1 MKKTLHSIIFALTAA
16 LSLLSAACT
25 YEGDTI
31 VSSQSTEGS
40 SEESLDFISESLSV
54 IMPEEKETSSM
65 NVRFYQNDRYLPYVG
80 LQYYLEEYMK
90 YTIVSSS
97 YSNDEYRYTVKD
109 TLNGNKRAVIIVNK
123 KTDSIRFPSYA
134 DIKNFGSE
142 ISIRDKL
149 NLFVVKYA
157 GEKSRTFDLAKYGFK
172 VYGATDEVYIPL
184 CILSNLFSSL
194 QCKRYFYNG
203 KSVYTT
209 ENDGPYYDKEKG
221 YDSFYKSDWY
231 TDADGNFKERPQALI
246 DYSYNLLCFTHD
258 TLYGHPGYY
267 GIASLDD
274 GCPDEEKTAALDKLE
289 FDQLLHLNEET
300 ESIRKLLL
308 SSSYKDYMYGLMRL
322 CYKVYGDC
330 HTAFTANQDIY
341 TLRQAIED
349 HSYNNV
355 CSKKFLAMLSSRQ
368 IIPKW
373 RKDARKDKA
382 SGASYIPR
390 DSNGLPAFEVI
401 DGNKTAIIRFD
412 SFVVDG
418 DGWTAYYG
426 TNPTTSPDPASV
438 SLPNDSIGTFY
449 KSFYA
454 IENEPQ
460 YAGNVKNVVID
471 ISTNGGGESDVL
483 QFLLNYMIADPQDS
497 SLLTLDVISGGKKI
511 LTARSDLNLDGK
523 IDSNDKKKNYN
534 FLIFTSLM
542 SFSCGNAMPAIC
554 ADNGIEIIG
563 QKSGGG
569 SCVVRHACTAD
580 GFPYQYSG
588 LERISRKDWSN
599 VEGGIPVS
607 EGGEI
612 PYDEHMFDDDVL
624 AGVVNALFP

>member
-1 MKKTLHSIIFALTAA
+1 
-16 LSLLSAACT
+16 
-25 YEGDTI
+25 
-31 VSSQSTEGS
+31 
-40 SEESLDFISESLSV
+40 
-54 IMPEEKETSSM
+54 MPEEKETSSM

-90 YTIVSSS
+90 FTIVSAS
-97 YSNDEYRYTVKD
+97 YSSDEYRYTIKD
-109 TLNGNKRAVIIVNK
+109 TLNGNKRILVVVNK
-123 KTDSIRFPSYA
+123 KTDSIRIPSYT
-134 DIKNFGSE
+134 DFKNIGMDE
-142 ISIRDKL
+142 SILDKL
-149 NLFVVKYA
+149 NSFVTKYT

-172 VYGATDEVYIPL
+172 VYGAPDEVYIPL

-194 QCKRYFYNG
+194 QYKRYFYNG
-203 KSVYTT
+203 KSVYCT
-209 ENDGPYYDKEKG
+209 ENNGTYYDKSKG

-231 TDADGNFKERPQALI
+231 TDTDGNFKERPQALI

-289 FDQLLHLNEET
+289 FDQLLHQGEEA

-308 SSSYKDYMYGLMRL
+308 SSSYKDYMYGLMKL
-322 CYKVYGDC
+322 FIKLYGDS
-330 HTAFTANQDIY
+330 HANISADQDIY

-349 HSYNNV
+349 HGYDDLY
-355 CSKKFLAMLSSRQ
+355 SKKILARASSRQ
-368 IIPKW
+368 RILDW

-382 SGASYIPR
+382 SGASYIPL

-401 DGNKTAIIRFD
+401 DENKTAIIRFD
-412 SFVVDG
+412 SFFFDD
-418 DGWTAYYG
+418 DGWKTYYG
-426 TNPTTSPDPASV
+426 TNPTTSPDPALV
-438 SLPNDSIGTFY
+438 SLPDDTIGTFY

-454 IENEPQ
+454 IEHEPD

-497 SLLTLDVISGGKKI
+497 SLLTLDVISGSKKI

-523 IDSNDKKKNYN
+523 IDSNDKKKSYN

-554 ADNGIEIIG
+554 ADNGIKIIG

-569 SCVVRHACTAD
+569 SCVVRLACTAD

-607 EGGEI
+607 KGGEI
-612 PYDEHMFDDDVL
+612 PYSEHMFDDDVL